1 MARRVSAAAIISAG
15 RDVQKGWRLRIAVIG
30 SGVSG
35 IAAAKT
41 LLGFGHQLV
50 IYEKADRIGGVWA
63 TAYPGVTLQNIA
75 EHYRLTDF
83 PWPFKPQNHPTAD
96 EVRRYLAA
104 AVGHFKLD
112 IRLQSEVTALAERPG
127 GWDVTV
133 KTPAG
138 TTTTPYD
145 YVLVASGQYSGDK
158 TAIDLP
164 GRDAFK
170 GQVLRDWQIED
181 LESFRNRKLAVV
193 GFGKTAVDIATF
205 AVERGAQVTHIFR
218 NARWL
223 LPYTLGGRDIAHI
236 VTARTSTFFQP
247 SWTHP
252 TPREAKFHAR
262 WARHIATYWRNTSA
276 MLQFATG
283 LKRPGRSKAARE
295 RLKLVTPEGPV
306 TIQLRGTMAPKT
318 YYPSVASGKIEPV
331 RGEFAGFAA
340 EGVQLADGRVVPAE
354 MVVLAIGNDKPS
366 FAYLP
371 APYRDMMTAAD
382 DGVQLYRH
390 LIHPRIPRLAFIGYN
405 HGVFHL
411 PAAELSAVWVE
422 AVTSGDLVLPPVAEM
437 EERSARVAAWK
448 RANTNF
454 EPQRG
459 FTTSNHFH
467 QYFDTLLGDLGVNPW
482 RKKNA
487 IAEIFSPYD
496 AVDYAGVAG
505 EYAAGREKR
514 TSLLHPLPLDT

>member
-1 MARRVSAAAIISAG
+1 M
-15 RDVQKGWRLRIAVIG
+15 QIAVIG

-41 LLGFGHQLV
+41 LAGFGHQV
-50 IYEKADRIGGVWA
+50 TIFEKSDAIGGVWA

-83 PWPFKPQNHPTAD
+83 PWPFKPENHPRAD
-96 EVRRYLAA
+96 EVRRYLDA
-104 AVGHFKLD
+104 AVAHFKLD
-112 IRLQSEVTALAERPG
+112 IRRNHEVIALTPVADGWEVVIKGPEGTA
-127 GWDVTV
+127 
-133 KTPAG
+133 
-138 TTTTPYD
+138 TTHFG
-145 YVLVASGQYSGDK
+145 YVLVATGQYSGDK
-158 TAIDLP
+158 TAIDMP
-164 GRDAFK
+164 GRELFK
-170 GQVLRDWQIED
+170 GPVLREWDIKD
-181 LESFRNRKLAVV
+181 LEIFRNKSIAIV
-193 GFGKTAVDIATF
+193 GFGKTAVDLATF

-223 LPYTLGGRDIAHI
+223 LPYTLGGRDIANI

-247 SWTHP
+247 SWSHP
-252 TPREAKFHAR
+252 DEREAKFHQR
-262 WARHIATYWRNTSA
+262 WAKHIGTYWHNTST
-276 MLQFATG
+276 MLHYATG
-283 LKRPGRSKAARE
+283 LKRIGRSKAAKARM
-295 RLKLVTPEGPV
+295 KLVTPEGPV

-331 RGEFAGFAA
+331 QGNFAGFVAD
-340 EGVQLADGRVVPAE
+340 GVKLSDGRVVKAD

-371 APYRDMMTAAD
+371 APYREMMTAEE

-390 LIHPRIPRLAFIGYN
+390 LVHPRIPRLAFIGFN
-405 HGVFHL
+405 HGVFHI
-411 PAAELSAVWVE
+411 PASELSAVWVE
-422 AVTSGDLVLPPVAEM
+422 AVASGDLVLPPVAEM
-437 EERSARVAAWK
+437 EERAARVAAWK

-467 QYFDTLLGDLGVNPW
+467 QYFGALLGDLGVKAR

-487 IAEIFSPYD
+487 IAEIFAPYD
-496 AVDYAGVAG
+496 AADYAGVAA
-505 EYAAGREKR
+505 EYLAGRAKR
-514 TSLLHPLPLDT
+514 TEPLHPLPLDT

>member
-1 MARRVSAAAIISAG
+1 M
-15 RDVQKGWRLRIAVIG
+15 RIAVIG

-41 LLGFGHQLV
+41 LLGFGHSVV
-50 IYEKADRIGGVWA
+50 IYEKSDRIGGVWA
-63 TAYPGVTLQNIA
+63 TAYPGVTLQNVA

-96 EVRRYLAA
+96 EVRRYFAA
-104 AVGHFKLD
+104 AVAHFKLD
-112 IRLQSEVTALAERPG
+112 IRMSGDVTALTERPD

-133 KTPAG
+133 KSADSV
-138 TTTTPYD
+138 TTTPYD

-164 GRDAFK
+164 GRTEFR
-170 GQVLRDWQIED
+170 GQVLRDWEIND
-181 LESFRNRKLAVV
+181 LEIFRNRKLAVV

-223 LPYTLGGRDIAHI
+223 LPYKLGGRDIAHI

-252 TPREAKFHAR
+252 GAREAKFHAR
-262 WARHIATYWRNTSA
+262 WAKHIATYWRNTST
-276 MLQFATG
+276 MLHYATG
-283 LKRPGRSKAARE
+283 LKRPGRSKAARD
-295 RLKLVTPEGPV
+295 RLQMVTPDGPV

-318 YYPSVASGKIEPV
+318 YYPSVASGRIEPV
-331 RGEFAGFAA
+331 KGEFAGFSA
-340 EGVQLADGRVVPAE
+340 EGVKLTDGRVVPAE

-371 APYRDMMTAAD
+371 SPYREMMTSVD

-390 LIHPRIPRLAFIGYN
+390 ILHPCISRLAFIGYN
-405 HGVFHL
+405 HGVFHI
-411 PAAELSAVWVE
+411 PASELSAIWIE
-422 AVTSGDLVLPPVAEM
+422 AVTSGDLVLPPLAEM
-437 EERSARVAAWK
+437 EERSERIAAWK

-467 QYFDTLLGDLGVNPW
+467 QYFDTLLGDLDVNPR
-482 RKKNA
+482 RKANGVS
-487 IAEIFSPYD
+487 EIFAPYD
-496 AVDYAGVAG
+496 AADYAGVAG
-505 EYAAGREKR
+505 EYEAGRAKR
-514 TSLLHPLPLDT
+514 ISPLHPLPLDT